1 MDRSK
6 HFESAVS
13 RLEEIV
19 KRLERG
25 EVSLEEAMQLFRE
38 GTELVP
44 RCSALLN
51 EAEWETVRLSKGEDG
66 APVET
71 EFEDGAE

>member
-6 HFESAVS
+6 HFEGAVS

-25 EVSLEEAMQLFRE
+25 EVSLEEAMQLCRE
-38 GTELVP
+38 GTELVT

-51 EAEWETVRLSKGEDG
+51 EAELEIVRLSKGEDG